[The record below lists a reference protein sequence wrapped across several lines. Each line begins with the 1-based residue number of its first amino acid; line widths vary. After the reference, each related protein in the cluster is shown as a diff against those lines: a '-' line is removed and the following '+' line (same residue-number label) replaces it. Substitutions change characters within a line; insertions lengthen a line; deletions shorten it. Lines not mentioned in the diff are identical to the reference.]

1 MKNRT
6 LKLNRETLTELSQA
20 DLDAVVGAEAPEAPD
35 LPTLDFGI
43 QGIGACLTFY
53 GSRCI
58 Y

>member
-1 MKNRT
+1 VKNRT
-6 LKLNRETLTELSQA
+6 LKLNRETLSELSQD
-20 DLDAVVGAEAPEAPD
+20 DLNAVVGAEAPDLPD